1 MSNSSL
7 QHYRNLPLS
16 PQMCIILCPPA
27 AVKASFT
34 INPLHHP
41 SLINPYPAPNS
52 KGTCYSHKF
61 FANLLWGIS
70 VKLSL
75 SCAHLVIIISGI
87 VQISGIASQSL
98 VPYGQDRGMG
108 GVWKPTRGSCW
119 KSYNLPWCFKAF
131 ISEMR
136 KLQESSV
143 APNRPYNHQKSC
155 WLSRPVLINESLSIF
170 QIFFRTLLCILCIDV
185 CYLVQKLY
193 VYKFI
198 YT

>member
-119 KSYNLPWCFKAF
+119 ERGTCPGTQ
-131 ISEMR
+131 EGQ
-136 KLQESSV
+136 LQGPEEA
-143 APNRPYNHQKSC
+143 APANG
-155 WLSRPVLINESLSIF
+155 LGSLWVSTPAH
-170 QIFFRTLLCILCIDV
+170 R
-185 CYLVQKLY
+185 YEGR
-193 VYKFI
+193 
-198 YT
+198 